1 MIYNDIVLSM
11 EDAKNLVNYS
21 CLGTEMI
28 LYVLMDLEDS
38 MTNLILK
45 ELRVCKNDILNI
57 INSSFFLRK
66 KDKEYTNLV
75 KEIIDEVNELEKKK
89 EYVYDEAYL
98 YALVTMKKNSVAKDI
113 LKKLKIEDYVI
124 LDELNN
130 ALSYLEEE
138 NNILENLTS
147 LAKNKQIDPFIGRF
161 HLIDRIDSILSKKKK
176 NNCILLGDAGVGKT
190 GLVEGLAYYYLENK
204 PKKTIYSLNIGH
216 LLSGTKYRGDLEER
230 LMDVIDEIK
239 DKDSILF
246 IDEIHNIVAS
256 SSSENSLDI
265 ASILKPILAR
275 NQIKCIG
282 ATTLYEYNKYIYPDK
297 ALIRRFQN
305 VYVEEASIEET
316 YEILKG
322 LRNSYE
328 EFHKLKYTDLIL
340 KEVVN
345 ASRLI
350 CNNNYP
356 DKALDVLDEVS
367 IYTKKIIERNKQTR
381 KTINKNEIKDIVFE
395 SIGINRKKSIK
406 KLDKYHKTKFENIRK
421 YLNVLDLKNYID
433 IIYYKSKE
441 EKYKI
446 LIELKEILDFKKEN
460 VLEIDFY
467 DYDIQTLSSSL
478 LGSAN
483 GYIGY
488 DEGGILSNHMIKN
501 PFSILIFKNYDKR
514 ILKQKNLIN
523 KIKNDGFVIDNKGNK
538 LKFYNSIILI
548 NEEKTNFEIGYN
560 V

>member
-11 EDAKNLVNYS
+11 EEAKNLVNYS
-21 CLGTEMI
+21 CLGTEMM

-45 ELRVCKNDILNI
+45 ELRVYKNDILNI

-66 KDKEYTNLV
+66 EDKNYTNLV
-75 KEIIDEVNELEKKK
+75 SEIMDEVNQLEKKK

-98 YALVTMKKNSVAKDI
+98 YALVNMNKNSVAKDI

-130 ALSYLEEE
+130 ALSYLEEDS
-138 NNILENLTS
+138 NILENLTS

-161 HLIDRIDSILSKKKK
+161 NLIDRIDSILSKKKK

-204 PKKTIYSLNIGH
+204 PDKTIYSLNIGH
-216 LLSGTKYRGDLEER
+216 LLSGTRYRGDLEER

-239 DKDSILF
+239 DKDTILF
-246 IDEIHNIVAS
+246 IDEIHNIVAN

-282 ATTLYEYNKYIYPDK
+282 ATTLYEYNRYIYPDK

-305 VYVEEASIEET
+305 VYVEEASLEES

-328 EFHKLKYTDLIL
+328 DFHNLKYSDLIL

-345 ASRLI
+345 SSRLI

-367 IYTKKIIERNKQTR
+367 IYSKKIIERNNQKR
-381 KTINKNEIKDIVFE
+381 KTINKSEIKDIVFE
-395 SIGINRKKSIK
+395 NIGINRKKSIK
-406 KLDKYHKTKFENIRK
+406 KLKKYYKTKFENIRK
-421 YLNVLDLKNYID
+421 YLNIIDIKNCIDILYFKNKSEKEKILEDLK
-433 IIYYKSKE
+433 IILSY
-441 EKYKI
+441 
-446 LIELKEILDFKKEN
+446 KKEN
-460 VLEIDFY
+460 ILEIDFY

-501 PFSILIFKNYDKR
+501 PFNILIFKNYDKK

-523 KIKNDGFVIDNKGNK
+523 KIINDGFVIDNKGNK

-548 NEEKTNFEIGYN
+548 SEESANFEVGYN
-560 V
+560 L

>member
-11 EDAKNLVNYS
+11 EEAKNLVNYS

-28 LYVLMDLEDS
+28 LYVLMDMEDS

-45 ELRVCKNDILNI
+45 ELHIYKNDILNI

-66 KDKEYTNLV
+66 EDKEYTHLV
-75 KEIIDEVNELEKKK
+75 SNIMNEVSELEKKK

-98 YALVTMKKNSVAKDI
+98 YALVNMKENCVAKDI

-130 ALSYLEEE
+130 ALSYLEEDS
-138 NNILENLTS
+138 NILENLTS
-147 LAKNKQIDPFIGRF
+147 LAKNKKIDPFIGRF
-161 HLIDRIDSILSKKKK
+161 NLIDRIDSILSKKKK

-204 PKKTIYSLNIGH
+204 PDKTIYSLNIGH
-216 LLSGTKYRGDLEER
+216 LLSGTRYRGDLEER

-239 DKDSILF
+239 DKDTILF
-246 IDEIHNIVAS
+246 IDEIHNIVAN

-282 ATTLYEYNKYIYPDK
+282 ATTLYEYNRYIYPDK

-305 VYVEEASIEET
+305 VYVEESSLEES

-328 EFHKLKYTDLIL
+328 EFHNLKYSDLIL

-345 ASRLI
+345 SSRLI

-367 IYTKKIIERNKQTR
+367 IYSKKIIERNNQKR
-381 KTINKNEIKDIVFE
+381 KTINKSEIKDIVFE
-395 SIGINRKKSIK
+395 NIGINRKKSIK
-406 KLDKYHKTKFENIRK
+406 TLKKYHKTKFENIRK
-421 YLNVLDLKNYID
+421 YLNIIDIKNCIDILYFKNKSEKEKILEDLK
-433 IIYYKSKE
+433 IILSY
-441 EKYKI
+441 
-446 LIELKEILDFKKEN
+446 KKEN
-460 VLEIDFY
+460 ILEIDFY

-501 PFSILIFKNYDKR
+501 PFNILIFKNYDKK

-523 KIKNDGFVIDNKGNK
+523 KIINDGFVIDNKGNK

-548 NEEKTNFEIGYN
+548 SEESANFEVGYN
-560 V
+560 L